1 MGNVLNPVQLQNAFS
16 LLGIFIQKENSR
28 KIVQKT

>member
-1 MGNVLNPVQLQNAFS
+1 MGNVLNPVQLQNAFI